1 MRTVARINVAAI
13 ERNVAHIAGHV
24 GPGTAVCAVV
34 KADGY
39 GHGAPAAAR
48 AAQAGGATWLAVV
61 TAREAQA
68 LREAGVGG
76 RLLLLGPLGDDD
88 IGTALDADAEVVV
101 WEREGLERLRA
112 QGRPAA
118 VHVKVDTGMGRLGQR
133 DLDEALALCDAVAGD
148 PVLRLSGAMTH
159 FATADEPG
167 DAFFPEQLTRFERFV
182 AAVRERHPGI
192 VLHAANS
199 AATFRDPAAHFDM
212 VRPGVAIYGLDPLQQ
227 DAAARGLEPAL
238 EWHSRLA
245 SVKPLDPGES
255 VGYGRRWTADHETRV
270 GTVQAGYADGVRRAL
285 GVSGAHALVGGRRVS
300 LVGAVSMDSFG
311 VDLGPGATDRP
322 GDRVV
327 LVGRDGGEHLPAEE
341 LARWVGTINYEVTCA
356 IGARVPREYHRD
368 GVPLADP
375 QAAPAGISVGPAD
388 DAGPAGPSV
397 APACRSAASGGRSA
411 ASPAGTA

>member
-13 ERNVAHIAGHV
+13 ERNVARIAAHV
-24 GPGTAVCAVV
+24 GPGAAVCAVV

-61 TAREAQA
+61 TANEARA
-68 LREAGVGG
+68 LRAAGIEG

-88 IGTALDADAEVVV
+88 VGTALDADAEVVV
-101 WEREGLERLRA
+101 WDREGLERLRA
-112 QGRPAA
+112 ERRPAA

-133 DLDEALALCDAVAGD
+133 DADEALALCAEIARD

-167 DAFFPEQLTRFERFV
+167 DAFFGEQLARFV
-182 AAVRERHPGI
+182 RFAAAVRERHPGV

-199 AATFRDPAAHFDM
+199 AATFRDPAAHFDL
-212 VRPGVAIYGLDPLQQ
+212 VRPGVAIYGLDPLQE

-245 SVKPLDPGES
+245 AVKPLLPGES
-255 VGYGRRWTADHETRV
+255 VGYGRRWKADRETRV

-285 GVSGAHALVGGRRVS
+285 GVSGAEALVHGRRVP
-300 LVGAVSMDSFG
+300 LVGTVSMDSFG
-311 VDLGPGATDRP
+311 VDLGPAAAERP

-327 LVGRDGGEHLPAEE
+327 LLGRDGDARLSAEE
-341 LARWVGTINYEVTCA
+341 LARWTGTINYEVTCA
-356 IGARVPREYHRD
+356 IGVRVPRWYHRD
-368 GVPLADP
+368 GVPLAGQPGDDSVAAP
-375 QAAPAGISVGPAD
+375 SAPSAPAG
-388 DAGPAGPSV
+388 
-397 APACRSAASGGRSA
+397 AA
-411 ASPAGTA
+411 

>member
-13 ERNVAHIAGHV
+13 ERNVAHIVGHV

-39 GHGAPAAAR
+39 GHGAAPAAR

-61 TAREAQA
+61 TAGEARA
-68 LREAGVGG
+68 LRAAGVEG
-76 RLLLLGPLGDDD
+76 RLLVLGPLGDDD
-88 IGTALDADAEVVV
+88 VATALAADAEVVV
-101 WEREGLERLRA
+101 WDRDGLERLRG
-112 QGRPAA
+112 QRRPAA

-133 DLDEALALCDAVAGD
+133 DLDEALALCDAVADDG
-148 PVLRLSGAMTH
+148 LLCLSGAMTH

-167 DAFFPEQLTRFERFV
+167 DAFFGEQLARFERF
-182 AAVRERHPGI
+182 AAVVRDRHPGV

-199 AATFRDPAAHFDM
+199 AATFRDPAAHFDL

-227 DAAARGLEPAL
+227 DAAARGVEPAL

-245 SVKPLDPGES
+245 SVKPLLPGES
-255 VGYGRRWTADHETRV
+255 VGYGRRWVADHETQV

-285 GVSGAHALVGGRRVS
+285 GVSGAEALVRGRRVP
-300 LVGAVSMDSFG
+300 LVGTVSMDSFG
-311 VDLGPGATDRP
+311 VDLGPDAAERP

-327 LVGRDGGEHLPAEE
+327 LVGRDGDEHLPAEE
-341 LARWVGTINYEVTCA
+341 LARWIGTINYEVTCA

-368 GVPLADP
+368 GVPLDGR
-375 QAAPAGISVGPAD
+375 AAAAG
-388 DAGPAGPSV
+388 V
-397 APACRSAASGGRSA
+397 A
-411 ASPAGTA
+411 